1 MAMKKLLIASLLFGS
16 ATVYGADGFV
26 VKDIH
31 FEGLQRVAVG
41 AALLNMPVRVGDTV
55 TDDDISNTIR
65 ALFATGNFEDVRV
78 LRDGN
83 TLIVQVKE
91 RPTIASITFS
101 GNKSVKDDMLKQNLE
116 ASGVRVGEALD
127 RTTISS
133 IEKGLED
140 FYYSVGKYSASVKA
154 VVTPL
159 PRNRVDLKLVF
170 TEGVSAKI
178 QQINIVGNHAFT
190 NDELIS
196 RFQLRDEVPWWNLVG
211 DRKYQKQ
218 KLAGDLET
226 LRSFYLD
233 RGYARFNIDSTQ
245 VSLTPDKKGIYI
257 TINITEGDQYK
268 LSDVVV
274 NGNLAGHSAE
284 VAQITKIEPGE
295 LYNGSKVTKMEDNI
309 KTMLGRYGYA
319 YPRVGTQPEIN
330 DADKTVKLHV
340 NVDAGN
346 RFYVRRIKFEGNDTS
361 KDSVLRREMRQME
374 GAWLGNEQVEQ
385 GKERLNRLGYFETVD
400 VETQRVPGTADQVDV
415 TYKVKERNTGT
426 FNFGVGYG
434 TESGVSFQAGVQQD
448 NWLGTGYSVGISG
461 TKNDYQTYTELS
473 VTNPY
478 FTVDG
483 VSLGGRIFYNDF
495 KADDADLSDY
505 TNKSYGID
513 GTLGFPINENNSL
526 RTGLGYVHNGLSNMQ
541 PQIAMWRYLDSM
553 GVDANKTDRASYS
566 TDDFTLNLGWTYNN
580 LDRGYFPT
588 SGNRTTLNGKVTIP
602 GSDNEY
608 YKVTLDSVQ
617 YVPINDDRTW
627 VLLGRGRLGYA
638 DGLGGK
644 EMPFYENFYAGGSST
659 VRGFQS
665 NTIGP
670 KAVYYNSN
678 SYQCQFNAGSTTTRQ
693 NICSSDDAV
702 GGNAMAVA
710 SLELITPTPFI
721 SEKYAN
727 SVRTS
732 LFIDAGTVW
741 DTKWKNTDETLMYGV
756 PDYSKAGNIRSS
768 AGIALQWMS
777 PLGPLV
783 FSYAN
788 PIKKYEGDKSE
799 QFQFNIGKTW

>member
-1 MAMKKLLIASLLFGS
+1 MAMKKLLIASLLFSS
-16 ATVYGADGFV
+16 ATVYGAEGFV

-41 AALLNMPVRVGDTV
+41 AALLSMPVRTGDTV
-55 TDDDISNTIR
+55 NDEDISNTIR

-78 LRDGN
+78 LRDGD
-83 TLIVQVKE
+83 TLLVQVKE

-116 ASGVRVGEALD
+116 ASGVRVGESLD
-127 RTTISS
+127 RTTLAD

-170 TEGVSAKI
+170 QEGVSAKI
-178 QQINIVGNHAFT
+178 QQINIVGNHAFST
-190 NDELIS
+190 DELIS
-196 RFQLRDEVPWWNLVG
+196 HFQLRDEVPWWNVVG

-226 LRSFYLD
+226 LRSYYLD

-257 TINITEGDQYK
+257 TVNITEGDQYK
-268 LSDVVV
+268 LSGVEVS
-274 NGNLAGHSAE
+274 GNLAGHSAE
-284 VAQITKIEPGE
+284 IESLTKIEPGE
-295 LYNGSKVTKMEDNI
+295 LYNGTKVTKMEDDI
-309 KTMLGRYGYA
+309 KKLLGRYGYA
-319 YPRVGTQPEIN
+319 YPRVQSQPEIN
-330 DADKTVKLHV
+330 DADKTVKLRV

-346 RFYVRRIKFEGNDTS
+346 RFYVRKIRFEGNDTS

-374 GAWLGNEQVEQ
+374 GAWLGSDLVDQ

-400 VETQRVPGTADQVDV
+400 TDTQRVPGRPDQVDV
-415 TYKVKERNTGT
+415 VYKVKERNTGS

-448 NWLGTGYSVGISG
+448 NWLGTGYSVGING

-483 VSLGGRIFYNDF
+483 VSLGGRVFYNDF
-495 KADDADLSDY
+495 EADDADLSDY
-505 TNKSYGID
+505 TNKSYGTD
-513 GTLGFPINENNSL
+513 VTLGFPVNEYNTL
-526 RTGLGYVHNGLSNMQ
+526 RAGLGYVHNKLSNMQ
-541 PQIAMWRYLDSM
+541 PQIAMDRYLESM
-553 GVDANKTDRASYS
+553 GQPADTSSFAA
-566 TDDFTLNLGWTYNN
+566 DDFTFNYGWTYNK

-588 SGNRTTLNGKVTIP
+588 DGSRVNLNGKVTIP

-608 YKVTLDSVQ
+608 YKLSMDTAT
-617 YVPINDDRTW
+617 YVPIDDDHKW
-627 VLLGRGRLGYA
+627 VVLGRTKWGYG
-638 DGLGGK
+638 DGIGSK

-670 KAVYYNSN
+670 KAVYKNGAHTSWDGNNDYEDCT
-678 SYQCQFNAGSTTTRQ
+678 QEAG
-693 NICSSDDAV
+693 CKSDDAV

-710 SLELITPTPFI
+710 SLEFITPTPFI
-721 SEKYAN
+721 SDKYAN

-732 LFIDAGTVW
+732 FFWDMGTVW
-741 DTKWKNTDETLMYGV
+741 DTNWDPSSAPSDV
-756 PDYSKAGNIRSS
+756 PDYSDPSNIRMS

-783 FSYAN
+783 FSYAQ
-788 PIKKYEGDKSE
+788 PFKKYDGDKAE

>member
-1 MAMKKLLIASLLFGS
+1 MAMKKLLIASLLFSS

-41 AALLNMPVRVGDTV
+41 AALLSMPVRPGDTV
-55 TDDDISNTIR
+55 SDDDISNTIR

-78 LRDGN
+78 LRDGDV
-83 TLIVQVKE
+83 LLVQVKE

-116 ASGVRVGEALD
+116 ASGVRVGESLD
-127 RTTISS
+127 RTTLSD

-170 TEGVSAKI
+170 QEGVSAQI
-178 QQINIVGNHAFT
+178 QQINIVGNHAFST
-190 NDELIS
+190 EDLIS
-196 RFQLRDEVPWWNLVG
+196 TFQLRDEVPWWNVVG

-226 LRSFYLD
+226 LRSYYLD

-257 TINITEGDQYK
+257 TVNITEGDQYK
-268 LSDVVV
+268 LSGVQVT
-274 NGNLAGHSAE
+274 GNLAGHSAE
-284 VAQITKIEPGE
+284 IEGLTKIEPGE
-295 LYNGSKVTKMEDNI
+295 LYNGAKVTKMEDNI
-309 KTMLGRYGYA
+309 KKLLGRYGYA
-319 YPRVGTQPEIN
+319 YPRVQSQPEIN
-330 DADKTVKLHV
+330 DTDKTVKLHI

-346 RFYVRRIKFEGNDTS
+346 RFYVRNIRFEGNDPS

-374 GAWLGNEQVEQ
+374 GAWLGGDLVDQ
-385 GKERLNRLGYFETVD
+385 GKDRLNRLGYFETVD
-400 VETQRVPGTADQVDV
+400 TETQRVPGSPDQVDV
-415 TYKVKERNTGT
+415 VYKVKERNTGS

-448 NWLGTGYSVGISG
+448 NWLGTGYSVGING

-483 VSLGGRIFYNDF
+483 VSLGGRLFYNDF
-495 KADDADLSDY
+495 KADDADLSSY
-505 TNKSYGID
+505 TNKSYGVD
-513 GTLGFPINENNSL
+513 GTLGFPINEYNSL
-526 RTGLGYVHNGLSNMQ
+526 RAGLGYVHNDLSNME
-541 PQIAMWRYLDSM
+541 PQVAMWRYLKSI
-553 GVDANKTDRASYS
+553 GQNPGTTTDDNGFTA
-566 TDDFTLNLGWTYNN
+566 DDFTFNYGWTYNR

-588 SGNRTTLNGKVTIP
+588 DGSRVNLNGKVTIP
-602 GSDNEY
+602 GSDNEF
-608 YKVTLDSVQ
+608 YKVTLDTAS
-617 YVPINDDRTW
+617 YFPLDDDHKW
-627 VLLGRGRLGYA
+627 VVLGRTKWGYG

-644 EMPFYENFYAGGSST
+644 ELPFYENFYAGGSST

-670 KAVYYNSN
+670 KAVYNGGPGLDNCDQQSGTYCN
-678 SYQCQFNAGSTTTRQ
+678 
-693 NICSSDDAV
+693 SDDAV
-702 GGNAMAVA
+702 GGNAMGVA
-710 SLELITPTPFI
+710 SLELIVPTPFI
-721 SEKYAN
+721 SDKYAN

-732 LFIDAGTVW
+732 FFWDAGTVW
-741 DTKWKNTDETLMYGV
+741 DTNWQNDAAMKNAGV
-756 PDYSKAGNIRSS
+756 PDYSDPSNIRMS

-783 FSYAN
+783 FSYAQ
-788 PIKKYEGDKSE
+788 PYKKYEGDKSE

>member
-1 MAMKKLLIASLLFGS
+1 MAMKKLLIASLLFSS

-41 AALLNMPVRVGDTV
+41 AALLSMPVRVGDTV
-55 TDDDISNTIR
+55 SDEDISNTIR
-65 ALFATGNFEDVRV
+65 SLFATGNFEDVRV
-78 LRDGN
+78 LRDGE
-83 TLIVQVKE
+83 TLVVQVKE

-116 ASGVRVGEALD
+116 ASGVRVGESLD
-127 RTTISS
+127 RTTLAD

-170 TEGVSAKI
+170 QEGVSAKI

-190 NDELIS
+190 TDELIS
-196 RFQLRDEVPWWNLVG
+196 HFQLRDEVPWWNVVG

-226 LRSFYLD
+226 LRSYYLD

-245 VSLTPDKKGIYI
+245 VSLTPDKKSIYV
-257 TINITEGDQYK
+257 TINVTEGDQYK
-268 LSDVVV
+268 IAGVTV

-284 VAQITKIEPGE
+284 IETLTKLKPGE
-295 LYNGSKVTKMEDNI
+295 LYNGTKVTKMEDDI
-309 KTMLGRYGYA
+309 KKLLGRYGYA
-319 YPRVGTQPEIN
+319 YPRVQTQPEIN

-340 NVDAGN
+340 NVDSGN
-346 RFYVRRIKFEGNDTS
+346 RFYVRKIRFEGNDTS

-374 GAWLGNEQVEQ
+374 GTWLGSDLVDS
-385 GKERLNRLGYFETVD
+385 GKDRLNRLGYFETVD
-400 VETQRVPGTADQVDV
+400 VDTQRVAGSPDQVDV
-415 TYKVKERNTGT
+415 VYKVKERNTGS

-434 TESGVSFQAGVQQD
+434 TESGISFQVGVQQD

-461 TKNDYQTYTELS
+461 TKNDYQTYAELS
-473 VTNPY
+473 VTDPY

-483 VSLGGRIFYNDF
+483 VSLGGRVFYNDF

-505 TNKSYGID
+505 TNTSYGVD
-513 GTLGFPINENNSL
+513 GTLGFPVNENNTL
-526 RTGLGYVHNGLSNMQ
+526 RLGLGYVHNDLSNMQ
-541 PQIAMWRYLDSM
+541 PQVAMWRYLDSV
-553 GVDANKTDRASYS
+553 GQTASTS
-566 TDDFTLNLGWTYNN
+566 SDDNGFAADDFTLNYGWTYNK

-588 SGNRTTLNGKVTIP
+588 EGSRVNLNGKVTVP
-602 GSDNEY
+602 GSDNEF
-608 YKVTLDSVQ
+608 YKVTLDTAS
-617 YVPINDDRTW
+617 YFPIDEDHTW
-627 VLLGRGRLGYA
+627 VMLGRTRVGYG

-665 NTIGP
+665 NNIGP
-670 KAVYYNSN
+670 KAVYIGGPGNDNCDQANGTY
-678 SYQCQFNAGSTTTRQ
+678 
-693 NICSSDDAV
+693 CSSDDAV

-710 SLELITPTPFI
+710 SFELITPTPFL

-732 LFIDAGTVW
+732 VFMDMGTVW
-741 DTKWKNTDETLMYGV
+741 DTNWQNTPDMQAAGV
-756 PDYSKAGNIRSS
+756 PDYSDPSNIRMS

-783 FSYAN
+783 FSYAQ
-788 PIKKYEGDKSE
+788 PFKKYEGDKAE

>member
-1 MAMKKLLIASLLFGS
+1 
-16 ATVYGADGFV
+16 
-26 VKDIH
+26 
-31 FEGLQRVAVG
+31 
-41 AALLNMPVRVGDTV
+41 
-55 TDDDISNTIR
+55 
-65 ALFATGNFEDVRV
+65 
-78 LRDGN
+78 
-83 TLIVQVKE
+83 
-91 RPTIASITFS
+91 
-101 GNKSVKDDMLKQNLE
+101 
-116 ASGVRVGEALD
+116 
-127 RTTISS
+127 
-133 IEKGLED
+133 
-140 FYYSVGKYSASVKA
+140 
-154 VVTPL
+154 
-159 PRNRVDLKLVF
+159 
-170 TEGVSAKI
+170 
-178 QQINIVGNHAFT
+178 
-190 NDELIS
+190 
-196 RFQLRDEVPWWNLVG
+196 
-211 DRKYQKQ
+211 
-218 KLAGDLET
+218 
-226 LRSFYLD
+226 
-233 RGYARFNIDSTQ
+233 
-245 VSLTPDKKGIYI
+245 
-257 TINITEGDQYK
+257 
-268 LSDVVV
+268 VVV

-284 VAQITKIEPGE
+284 VAQLTKIEPGE
-295 LYNGSKVTKMEDNI
+295 LFNGTKVTKMEDNI
-309 KTMLGRYGYA
+309 KKMFGRYGYA
-319 YPRVGTQPEIN
+319 YPRVQTQPEIN
-330 DADKTVKLHV
+330 DADKTVKLNV
-340 NVDAGN
+340 NIDAGN

-374 GAWLGNEQVEQ
+374 GAWLGNDQVEQ

-400 VETQRVPGTADQVDV
+400 VETQRVPGSADQVDI

-426 FNFGVGYG
+426 LNFGVGYG

-495 KADDADLSDY
+495 KANNADLSDY
-505 TNKSYGID
+505 TNSSYGID

-526 RTGLGYVHNGLSNMQ
+526 RAGLGYVHNSLSEMQ
-541 PQIAMWRYLDSM
+541 PQIAMWRYLNSM
-553 GVDANKTDRASYS
+553 GDYPDFKDRASF
-566 TDDFTLNLGWTYNN
+566 TADDFTLNLGWTYNN

-588 SGNRTTLNGKVTIP
+588 QGNRTTFNTKVTVP
-602 GSDNEY
+602 GSDNSY
-608 YKVTLDSVQ
+608 YKMTLDTAQ
-617 YVPINDDRTW
+617 YMPLNDDKTW

-678 SYQCQFNAGSTTTRQ
+678 SYSCQYAPGTSTAQ
-693 NICSSDDAV
+693 PICSSNDAV

-710 SLELITPTPFI
+710 SMELITPTPFL

-741 DTKWKNTDETLMYGV
+741 DTHWENTDQTLMYGV
-756 PDYSKAGNIRSS
+756 PDYSKASNIRVS
-768 AGIALQWMS
+768 AGLALQWMS

-783 FSYAN
+783 FSYAD
-788 PIKKYEGDKSE
+788 PIKKYDGDRSE

>member
-1 MAMKKLLIASLLFGS
+1 MAMKKLLIASLLFSS
-16 ATVYGADGFV
+16 ATVYGAEGFV

-41 AALLNMPVRVGDTV
+41 AALLSMPVRTGDTV
-55 TDDDISNTIR
+55 NDEDISNTIR

-78 LRDGN
+78 LRDGD
-83 TLIVQVKE
+83 TLLVQVKE

-116 ASGVRVGEALD
+116 ASGVRVGESLD
-127 RTTISS
+127 RTTLAD

-170 TEGVSAKI
+170 QEGVSAKI
-178 QQINIVGNHAFT
+178 QQINIVGNHAFST
-190 NDELIS
+190 DELIS
-196 RFQLRDEVPWWNLVG
+196 HFQLRDEVPWWNVVG

-226 LRSFYLD
+226 LRSYYLD

-257 TINITEGDQYK
+257 TVNITEGEQYK
-268 LSDVVV
+268 LSGVQVS
-274 NGNLAGHSAE
+274 GNLAGHSAE
-284 VAQITKIEPGE
+284 IETLTKIEPGE
-295 LYNGSKVTKMEDNI
+295 LYNGTKVTKMEDDI
-309 KTMLGRYGYA
+309 KKLLGRYGYA
-319 YPRVGTQPEIN
+319 YPRVQSQPEIN
-330 DADKTVKLHV
+330 DADKTVKLRV

-346 RFYVRRIKFEGNDTS
+346 RFYVRKIRFEGNDTS

-374 GAWLGNEQVEQ
+374 GAWLGSDLVDQ

-400 VETQRVPGTADQVDV
+400 TDTQRVPGRPDQVDV
-415 TYKVKERNTGT
+415 VYKVKERNTGS

-448 NWLGTGYSVGISG
+448 NWLGTGYSVGING

-478 FTVDG
+478 FTVNG
-483 VSLGGRIFYNDF
+483 VSLGGRVFYNDF
-495 KADDADLSDY
+495 EADDADLSDY
-505 TNKSYGID
+505 TNKSYGTD
-513 GTLGFPINENNSL
+513 VTLGFPVNEYNTL
-526 RTGLGYVHNGLSNMQ
+526 RAGLGYVHNKLSNMQ
-541 PQIAMWRYLDSM
+541 PQVAMDRYLESM
-553 GVDANKTDRASYS
+553 GESNTNSFAA
-566 TDDFTLNLGWTYNN
+566 DDFTFNYGWTYNK

-588 SGNRTTLNGKVTIP
+588 EGTRVNLNGKVTIP

-608 YKVTLDSVQ
+608 YKLSMDTAT
-617 YVPINDDRTW
+617 YVPIDDDHKW
-627 VLLGRGRLGYA
+627 VVLGRTKVGYG
-638 DGLGGK
+638 DGIGSK

-670 KAVYYNSN
+670 KAVYKSGAY
-678 SYQCQFNAGSTTTRQ
+678 AGDPEDYEECT
-693 NICSSDDAV
+693 NKDNKDCKSDDAV

-710 SLELITPTPFI
+710 SLEFITPTPFI
-721 SEKYAN
+721 SDKYAN

-732 LFIDAGTVW
+732 FFWDMGTVW
-741 DTKWKNTDETLMYGV
+741 DTNWQDSAETRAIGV
-756 PDYSKAGNIRSS
+756 PDYGDPSNIRMS

-783 FSYAN
+783 FSYAQ
-788 PIKKYEGDKSE
+788 PFKKYDGDKAE

>member
-617 YVPINDDRTW
+617 YVPINEI
-627 VLLGRGRLGYA
+627 GRA
-638 DGLGGK
+638 
-644 EMPFYENFYAGGSST
+644 
-659 VRGFQS
+659 
-665 NTIGP
+665 
-670 KAVYYNSN
+670 
-678 SYQCQFNAGSTTTRQ
+678 
-693 NICSSDDAV
+693 
-702 GGNAMAVA
+702 
-710 SLELITPTPFI
+710 
-721 SEKYAN
+721 
-727 SVRTS
+727 
-732 LFIDAGTVW
+732 
-741 DTKWKNTDETLMYGV
+741 
-756 PDYSKAGNIRSS
+756 
-768 AGIALQWMS
+768 
-777 PLGPLV
+777 
-783 FSYAN
+783 
-788 PIKKYEGDKSE
+788 
-799 QFQFNIGKTW
+799 

>member
-1 MAMKKLLIASLLFGS
+1 MAMKKLLIASLLFSS
-16 ATVYGADGFV
+16 ATVYGAEGFV

-41 AALLNMPVRVGDTV
+41 AALLSMPVRTGDTV
-55 TDDDISNTIR
+55 NDEDISNTIR

-83 TLIVQVKE
+83 TLLVQVKE

-116 ASGVRVGEALD
+116 ASGVRVGESLD
-127 RTTISS
+127 RTTLSD

-170 TEGVSAKI
+170 QEGVSAKI
-178 QQINIVGNHAFT
+178 QQINIVGNHAFST
-190 NDELIS
+190 EELIS
-196 RFQLRDEVPWWNLVG
+196 HFQLRDEVPWWNVVG

-226 LRSFYLD
+226 LRSYYLD

-257 TINITEGDQYK
+257 TVNITEGDQYK
-268 LSDVVV
+268 LSGVQVS
-274 NGNLAGHSAE
+274 GNLAGHSAE
-284 VAQITKIEPGE
+284 IENLTKIEPGE
-295 LYNGSKVTKMEDNI
+295 LYNGTKVTKMEDDI
-309 KTMLGRYGYA
+309 KKLLGRYGYA
-319 YPRVGTQPEIN
+319 YPRVQSQPEIN
-330 DADKTVKLHV
+330 DADKTAKLRV

-346 RFYVRRIKFEGNDTS
+346 RFYVRKIRFEGNDTS

-374 GAWLGNEQVEQ
+374 GAWLGSDLVDQ
-385 GKERLNRLGYFETVD
+385 GKERLNRLGFFETVD
-400 VETQRVPGTADQVDV
+400 TDTQRVPGSPDQVDV
-415 TYKVKERNTGT
+415 VYKVKERNTGS
-426 FNFGVGYG
+426 FNFGIGYG

-448 NWLGTGYSVGISG
+448 NWLGTGYSVGING
-461 TKNDYQTYTELS
+461 TKNDYQTYSELS

-495 KADDADLSDY
+495 QADDADLSDY
-505 TNKSYGID
+505 TNKSYGTD
-513 GTLGFPINENNSL
+513 VTLGFPINEYNTL
-526 RTGLGYVHNGLSNMQ
+526 RAGLGYVHNKLSNMQ
-541 PQIAMWRYLDSM
+541 PQIAMDRYLESM
-553 GVDANKTDRASYS
+553 GQSADTSSFAA
-566 TDDFTLNLGWTYNN
+566 DDFTFNYGWTYNK

-588 SGNRTTLNGKVTIP
+588 DGSRVNLTGKVTIP

-608 YKVTLDSVQ
+608 YKVSLDTAT
-617 YVPINDDRTW
+617 YVPIDNAHKW
-627 VLLGRGRLGYA
+627 VVLGRTRWGYG

-670 KAVYYNSN
+670 KAVYGYGAHTDPNDNNDDYEACTQS
-678 SYQCQFNAGSTTTRQ
+678 SGCK
-693 NICSSDDAV
+693 SDDAV

-710 SLELITPTPFI
+710 SLEFITPTPFI

-732 LFIDAGTVW
+732 FFWDMGTVW
-741 DTKWKNTDETLMYGV
+741 DTNWDPSSAPSDV
-756 PDYSKAGNIRSS
+756 PDYSDPGNIRMS

-783 FSYAN
+783 FSYAQ
-788 PIKKYEGDKSE
+788 PFKKYDGDKAE

>member
-1 MAMKKLLIASLLFGS
+1 MAMKKLLIASLLFSS
-16 ATVYGADGFV
+16 ATVYGAEGFV

-41 AALLNMPVRVGDTV
+41 AALLSMPVRTGDTV
-55 TDDDISNTIR
+55 NDEDISNTIR

-83 TLIVQVKE
+83 TLLVQVKE

-116 ASGVRVGEALD
+116 ASGVRVGESLD
-127 RTTISS
+127 RTTLSD

-170 TEGVSAKI
+170 QEGVSAKI
-178 QQINIVGNHAFT
+178 QQINIVGNHAFST
-190 NDELIS
+190 EELIS
-196 RFQLRDEVPWWNLVG
+196 HFQLRDEVPWWNVVG

-226 LRSFYLD
+226 LRSYYLD

-257 TINITEGDQYK
+257 TVNITEGDQYK
-268 LSDVVV
+268 LSGVQVS
-274 NGNLAGHSAE
+274 GNLAGHSAE
-284 VAQITKIEPGE
+284 IESLTKIEPGE
-295 LYNGSKVTKMEDNI
+295 LYNGTKVTKMEDDI
-309 KTMLGRYGYA
+309 KKLLGRYGYA
-319 YPRVGTQPEIN
+319 YPRVQSQPEIN
-330 DADKTVKLHV
+330 DADKTVKLRV

-346 RFYVRRIKFEGNDTS
+346 RFYVRKIRFEGNYTS

-374 GAWLGNEQVEQ
+374 GAWLGSDLVDQ

-400 VETQRVPGTADQVDV
+400 TDTQRVPGRPDQVDV
-415 TYKVKERNTGT
+415 VYKVKERNTGS
-426 FNFGVGYG
+426 FNFGIGYG

-448 NWLGTGYSVGISG
+448 NWLGTGYSVGING
-461 TKNDYQTYTELS
+461 TKNDYQTYSELS

-495 KADDADLSDY
+495 EADDADLSDY
-505 TNKSYGID
+505 TNKSYGTD
-513 GTLGFPINENNSL
+513 VTLGFPINEYNTL
-526 RTGLGYVHNGLSNMQ
+526 RAGLGYVHNKLSNMQ
-541 PQIAMWRYLDSM
+541 PQIAMDRYLESM
-553 GVDANKTDRASYS
+553 GDPDASDFAA
-566 TDDFTLNLGWTYNN
+566 DDFTFNYGWTYNK

-588 SGNRTTLNGKVTIP
+588 DGSRVNLTGKVTIP

-608 YKVTLDSVQ
+608 YKVSLDTAT
-617 YVPINDDRTW
+617 YVPIDNDHKW
-627 VLLGRGRLGYA
+627 VVLGRTRWGYG

-670 KAVYYNSN
+670 KAVYKNGAHTSWDDNDDYEDCTQESG
-678 SYQCQFNAGSTTTRQ
+678 CK
-693 NICSSDDAV
+693 SDDAV

-710 SLELITPTPFI
+710 SLEFITPTPFI

-732 LFIDAGTVW
+732 FFWDMGTVW
-741 DTKWKNTDETLMYGV
+741 DTNWDPSSAPSDV
-756 PDYSKAGNIRSS
+756 PDYSDPGNIRMS

-783 FSYAN
+783 FSYAQ
-788 PIKKYEGDKSE
+788 PFKKYDGDKAE